1 MGVRL
6 WSSRLA
12 VILTTRSQEWRVV
25 AVQTPRGGGGVRR
38 KSGNFC
44 ARMCA
49 SLRRT
54 PLRLERT
61 SCGERYAYPGS
72 VSCGLDLL
80 SGSSGH
86 RWDPLVPL
94 HWQCRW
100 GTPKLGPGDPLWG
113 VPGGPPGGAPRGGPR
128 GPPGAPPGPPAPGAP
143 RGPPGP
149 PGRGPGR
156 DPQMAPFLG
165 QLYYILYYSGGV
177 FGAPFGAP
185 RGGAPRGGPPGGA
198 KKCTFFWVFNNS
210 PSRDSFGPPENPGGP
225 GGPSRGPPKR
235 GVLGAHNWPDVS
247 ATQPRGMSYSQ
258 PAEHMAV
265 TGGNA
270 TLHRC
275 VAFAWGLA
283 VDYSGDGI
291 PKHIEHQGS
300 AAHWVPQANG
310 VTSQCICLGV
320 VTPLARSATFA
331 WAPVSGDGLRRDPL
345 RLFSAMGGTWAI
357 AANLPRGKA
366 VTPRRLQGCG
376 RTVVA
381 CESMR

>member
-1 MGVRL
+1 MG
-6 WSSRLA
+6 
-12 VILTTRSQEWRVV
+12 
-25 AVQTPRGGGGVRR
+25 P
-38 KSGNFC
+38 
-44 ARMCA
+44 
-49 SLRRT
+49 
-54 PLRLERT
+54 P
-61 SCGERYAYPGS
+61 GE
-72 VSCGLDLL
+72 
-80 SGSSGH
+80 
-86 RWDPLVPL
+86 
-94 HWQCRW
+94 
-100 GTPKLGPGDPLWG
+100 
-113 VPGGPPGGAPRGGPR
+113 GPPGGA
-128 GPPGAPPGPPAPGAP
+128 
-143 RGPPGP
+143 
-149 PGRGPGR
+149 
-156 DPQMAPFLG
+156 
-165 QLYYILYYSGGV
+165 
-177 FGAPFGAP
+177 
-185 RGGAPRGGPPGGA
+185 PPGGA

-225 GGPSRGPPKR
+225 GGALPGTPQR